1 MLARCGGESEASR
14 EGAVTVAEK
23 FRAAV
28 ESHRFNF
35 EGAVIPV
42 TISLGVV
49 ELGAEMESLQQLI
62 KAADDKLSESKRSG
76 RNRVSS

>member
-1 MLARCGGESEASR
+1 M
-14 EGAVTVAEK
+14 AEK

-35 EGAVIPV
+35 EGVVIPV
-42 TISLGVV
+42 TISLGVA
-49 ELGAEMESLQQLI
+49 ELGSEVKTPQQLI
-62 KAADDKLSESKRSG
+62 KAADDRLYESKRSG